1 MSKQI
6 DYTCN
11 KCGHQFIGTEFHYQC
26 TNCYSEDTKAKK
38 DAFNPKIR
46 KKSIIIFA
54 GIAILIL
61 ILIKICTNPPCPE
74 VLNFRYS
81 IQLDSSEVG
90 YKIIIQVK
98 PLGTSDEKNCNNAM
112 EKPKLKSVVNAE
124 NSAHIIEFDK
134 KTNLLKLCPDKDFN
148 ILKVDFYHN
157 GMLNS
162 EKIPV
167 KINLQHPTIVNNGN
181 CPIHPEPS
189 DFILTRNSN
198 DCTYKLDLSQG
209 GKSKGLNLKTFKI
222 SVTGKDGPY
231 LENVPIPVTDFG
243 KVFKVF
249 LYSGTDS
256 TEFIENGSPVDGC
269 KKLDREQIQNYATT
283 VLKRYLSQPT
293 TRDNRHSFRELN
305 RMYDVKIYL
314 NSNPVDMVFFENK
327 IEVDY
332 ENTSSVK
339 YQLIDVKIS
348 DKVNTI
354 QIVVKINTK

>member
-1 MSKQI
+1 MSKKI

-11 KCGHQFIGTEFHYQC
+11 NCGHQFLGTEFHYQC
-26 TNCYSEDTKAKK
+26 TECNSEDTKAKK
-38 DAFNPKIR
+38 DAFSPKIR

-61 ILIKICTNPPCPE
+61 VLIKICTYTPCPE

-98 PLGTSDEKNCNNAM
+98 PLGTSEDINCINAM
-112 EKPKLKSVVNAE
+112 EKPKLKSIVNAE
-124 NSAHIIEFDK
+124 NSAQIIEFDK
-134 KTNLLKLCPDKDFN
+134 KTNLLTLCPDQDIN
-148 ILKVDFYHN
+148 IITVNFFHN
-157 GMLNS
+157 NKLNS

-167 KINLQHPTIVNNGN
+167 KINLKHPTIVNNRN

-189 DFILTRNSN
+189 DFILTRNSK

-209 GKSKGLNLKTFKI
+209 GKSKGLDLQRFKI

-231 LENVPIPVTDFG
+231 KENVPIPITDFG
-243 KVFKVF
+243 EVFAVF
-249 LYSGTDS
+249 LYSGADS

-269 KKLDREQIQNYATT
+269 KKLDREQIQNYATA

-293 TRDNRHSFRELN
+293 SRDNRHSFRELN

-339 YQLIDVKIS
+339 YQLIDVKIE